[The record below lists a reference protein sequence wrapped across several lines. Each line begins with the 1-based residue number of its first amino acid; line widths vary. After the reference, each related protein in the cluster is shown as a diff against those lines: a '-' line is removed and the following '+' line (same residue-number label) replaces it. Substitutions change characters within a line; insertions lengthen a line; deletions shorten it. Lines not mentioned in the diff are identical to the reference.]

1 MDWQINLEGPD
12 GPPYCSR
19 GKSPA
24 FAAVKCEAQG
34 WLTDAWHACRASATE
49 SMMFSGVLEGRGSD
63 VAKWLQSQ
71 AFELQLFSFF
81 PCSELPS
88 PVASPIRVR
97 CHLNWFLA
105 TPALSICPL
114 FPCSGKM

>member
-1 MDWQINLEGPD
+1 
-12 GPPYCSR
+12 
-19 GKSPA
+19 
-24 FAAVKCEAQG
+24 
-34 WLTDAWHACRASATE
+34 
-49 SMMFSGVLEGRGSD
+49 MFSGVLEGRGSD

-97 CHLNWFLA
+97 SLLH
-105 TPALSICPL
+105 S
-114 FPCSGKM
+114 

>member
-97 CHLNWFLA
+97 CHLDWFLA

>member
-1 MDWQINLEGPD
+1 
-12 GPPYCSR
+12 
-19 GKSPA
+19 
-24 FAAVKCEAQG
+24 
-34 WLTDAWHACRASATE
+34 
-49 SMMFSGVLEGRGSD
+49 MFSGVLEGRGSD

-97 CHLNWFLA
+97 PNMYQGSRQELSTCDASEHTAHGPLGWDLVSCCEWNWRGIA
-105 TPALSICPL
+105 V
-114 FPCSGKM
+114 M